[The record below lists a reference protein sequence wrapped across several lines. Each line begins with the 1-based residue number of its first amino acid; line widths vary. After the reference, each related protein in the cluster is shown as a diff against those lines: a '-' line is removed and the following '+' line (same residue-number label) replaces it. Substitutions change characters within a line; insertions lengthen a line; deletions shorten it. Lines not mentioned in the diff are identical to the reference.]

1 MMNNTYWIII
11 ITIFSFKRQITLE
24 NQNKQFRQIYSKEQV
39 PYELLLL
46 ADPSIEMIDEYLK
59 SSFIFIAEQNK
70 KIVGVIVLSPLSEDL
85 VEIKNI
91 AVEPEFQGQGIGSYL
106 IENMI
111 SVAIEQGY
119 KEICIGTA
127 NSSIGQLYLY
137 QKLGFEFYEIKKNF
151 FILHYPDKILENG
164 IQAKHMIVLKRQL

>member
-1 MMNNTYWIII
+1 M
-11 ITIFSFKRQITLE
+11 E
-24 NQNKQFRQIYSKEQV
+24 NQNITFKQLNDDEQV

-46 ADPSIEMIDEYLK
+46 ADPSIEMIEEYLK
-59 SSFIFIAEQNK
+59 SSFIFIVAQNN
-70 KIVGVIVLSPLSEDL
+70 KIVGVIVLFPLSEDL

-106 IENMI
+106 IENI
-111 SVAIEQGY
+111 IKVAIEQGY

-137 QKLGFEFYEIKKNF
+137 QKLGFELYEIKKNF